1 MTGGER
7 LLGAAF
13 GALGVFWIFESLDL
27 TYMGEF
33 APGSGFLPLWLGIA
47 LVLLAAMFLIRTHGQ
62 RPDPDSAATF
72 NYRFRQRTVPI
83 TLGLFACVAA
93 IGWLGFG
100 VAIAVYLILLI
111 RLVEH
116 HSWRMALAIGL
127 GTAIG
132 LHLVFQ
138 SWLGVPLPEGPW
150 GF

>member
-1 MTGGER
+1 MVGGER

-27 TYMGEF
+27 GYMGEF
-33 APGSGFLPLWLGIA
+33 APGSGFLPLWLGIS
-47 LVLLAAMFLIRTHGQ
+47 LVVLAAIFLFRTRGQ
-62 RPDPDSAATF
+62 PSNTESEAASGH
-72 NYRFRQRTVPI
+72 RFKSRTVPI

-93 IGWLGFG
+93 IDWLGFG
-100 VAIAVYLILLI
+100 VAVSVYLIFLI

-116 HSWRMALAIGL
+116 YSWRMAIAIGL
-127 GTAIG
+127 GTAVG

-138 SWLGVPLPEGPW
+138 AWLGVPLPEGPW

>member
-1 MTGGER
+1 MAGGER
-7 LLGAAF
+7 LLGAVF

-47 LVLLAAMFLIRTHGQ
+47 LVSLAAIFLLRTRSQ
-62 RPDPDSAATF
+62 PSDDEWAAGP
-72 NYRFRQRTVPI
+72 NYRFRRRTVPI
-83 TLGLFACVAA
+83 ALGLFACVAS
-93 IGWLGFG
+93 IGWIGFG
-100 VAIAVYLILLI
+100 VAIAAYLVFLV
-111 RLVEH
+111 RFVEH
-116 HSWRMALAIGL
+116 YPWRMALAIGL

>member
-13 GALGVFWIFESLDL
+13 GALGVFWIFESLEL

-47 LVLLAAMFLIRTHGQ
+47 LSVLAALYLFRTRGQ
-62 RPDPDSAATF
+62 TSEIEPESESG
-72 NYRFRQRTVPI
+72 YRFRSRTVPI
-83 TLGLFACVAA
+83 TLGLFACVAS

-100 VAIAVYLILLI
+100 VAIFAYLIFLI
-111 RLVEH
+111 RFVEH
-116 HSWRMALAIGL
+116 YSWRMATAIGL
-127 GTAIG
+127 GTATG

-138 SWLGVPLPEGPW
+138 TWLHVPLPEGPW